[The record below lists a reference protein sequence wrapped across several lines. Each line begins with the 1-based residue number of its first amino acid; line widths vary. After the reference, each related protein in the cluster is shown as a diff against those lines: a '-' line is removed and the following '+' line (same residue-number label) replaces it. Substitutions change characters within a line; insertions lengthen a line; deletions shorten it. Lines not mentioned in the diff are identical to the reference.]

1 MLKFQLST
9 EIVLMEKPIFLVLN
23 TASFYY
29 VCVPLQAENVN
40 LFKSNIMNERIW
52 IYTLSKELSIEQL
65 GDFKNRCQNF
75 VSGWTAHDVSLD
87 ASFELYQNRLLIF
100 KVNED
105 KYNASGCS
113 IDKQVRFVKELEV
126 AFSVELLNRLLVA
139 YETNNQ
145 VEVVKSS
152 QIKELLA
159 TNAINTNTIVFN
171 NTITESKQLE
181 TNWKQPLQATWLAKF
196 LN

>member
-1 MLKFQLST
+1 M
-9 EIVLMEKPIFLVLN
+9 
-23 TASFYY
+23 
-29 VCVPLQAENVN
+29 
-40 LFKSNIMNERIW
+40 ERIW
-52 IYTLSKELSIEQL
+52 VYTLSRKLSNEQL
-65 GDFKNRCQNF
+65 LDFSNHCQKF

-113 IDKQVRFVKELEV
+113 IDKQVRFVKELEQ

-139 YETNNQ
+139 YENNNS
-145 VEVVKSS
+145 VEVIKAS

-159 TNAINTNTIVFN
+159 ANTMDANTLIFD
-171 NTITESKQLE
+171 NTITQSSELNTK
-181 TNWKQPLQATWLAKF
+181 WKQPLHKTWLAKY
-196 LN
+196 LENV

>member
-1 MLKFQLST
+1 
-9 EIVLMEKPIFLVLN
+9 
-23 TASFYY
+23 
-29 VCVPLQAENVN
+29 
-40 LFKSNIMNERIW
+40 MNERIW

-65 GDFKNRCQNF
+65 VDFKNRCQTF
-75 VSGWTAHDVSLD
+75 VTGWTAHDVSLD
-87 ASFELYQNRLLIF
+87 ANFELYQNRLLIF

-145 VEVVKSS
+145 VEVVKSA
-152 QIKELLA
+152 QIKELLSA
-159 TNAINTNTIVFN
+159 NIISANTLVFD
-171 NTITESKQLE
+171 NTITEYKQLE
-181 TNWKQPLQATWLAKF
+181 TNWKQPLHHTWLQKY
-196 LN
+196 LTK